1 MVRGLRLLSC
11 ISLITLIM
19 IMHSYMM
26 GNLLLGPSLTC
37 VCSSSRLCRLI
48 ILRSMGCLR
57 VPNTLSWIWWL
68 VTCPG
73 CTLFKHHSIMGHRLA
88 HRTVMGL
95 KLIHHFMNKHTTIR
109 INHTERFDN
118 GCSCINMD
126 QNAGIRASRFLLC
139 ELVCSNQNS
148 YLTSYHDQ

>member
-1 MVRGLRLLSC
+1 
-11 ISLITLIM
+11 M

-26 GNLLLGPSLTC
+26 GNLLLGLSLTC

-57 VPNTLSWIWWL
+57 VPYTLSWIWWL

-73 CTLFKHHSIMGHRLA
+73 CTLCTHRSIMGHRLA
-88 HRTVMGL
+88 HRTVTGL
-95 KLIHHFMNKHTTIR
+95 KLVHHFMNKHTTIR
-109 INHTERFDN
+109 INHT
-118 GCSCINMD
+118 
-126 QNAGIRASRFLLC
+126 GIRASRFLLC

-148 YLTSYHDQ
+148 YLTSYHAQWFCRPIFKR